1 MGNSCAIAAS
11 ALGGG
16 IRVVGALKSARH
28 PCLKS
33 LHSSARDTFACVDAT
48 VAESAAQQAVER
60 AEMSLFARAAARTD
74 DADDADDATPAAA
87 QEEDTE
93 VYANGVAFSRAASWL
108 GASASL
114 THETFAE
121 LETSE
126 HVQTIGYRTP
136 RLGLGATHKKRAVEA
151 HNAATHKALTKSVAR
166 QQYAL
171 ERKAREEALAAEES
185 DSDSEDD
192 RSKALERGKKSRGVY
207 GRDVPSKKKKQ
218 KK

>member
-1 MGNSCAIAAS
+1 MSS
-11 ALGGG
+11 AMLC
-16 IRVVGALKSARH
+16 RF
-28 PCLKS
+28 LKS

-60 AEMSLFARAAARTD
+60 AKMSLFARAAARTD
-74 DADDADDATPAAA
+74 AAAADASAAA
-87 QEEDTE
+87 QDEDTE

-114 THETFAE
+114 THETFAA

-207 GRDVPSKKKKQ
+207 GRDAPSKKKKQ

>member
-1 MGNSCAIAAS
+1 MSS
-11 ALGGG
+11 AMLC
-16 IRVVGALKSARH
+16 RARGALE
-28 PCLKS
+28 P

-48 VAESAAQQAVER
+48 VAESAAKTVER
-60 AEMSLFARAAARTD
+60 AEMSLFARAAARTAAA
-74 DADDADDATPAAA
+74 ADDDDDDAAA
-87 QEEDTE
+87 QDEDTE

-114 THETFAE
+114 THETFAA

-207 GRDVPSKKKKQ
+207 GRDAPSKKKKQ

>member
-1 MGNSCAIAAS
+1 
-11 ALGGG
+11 
-16 IRVVGALKSARH
+16 
-28 PCLKS
+28 
-33 LHSSARDTFACVDAT
+33 
-48 VAESAAQQAVER
+48 
-60 AEMSLFARAAARTD
+60 MSVFARAEARTAAADDDD
-74 DADDADDATPAAA
+74 DAAAA
-87 QEEDTE
+87 QDEDTE

-114 THETFAE
+114 THETFAA

-207 GRDVPSKKKKQ
+207 GRDAPSKKKKQ

>member
-1 MGNSCAIAAS
+1 MLCRA
-11 ALGGG
+11 
-16 IRVVGALKSARH
+16 RGALE
-28 PCLKS
+28 P

-48 VAESAAQQAVER
+48 VAESAAKTVER
-60 AEMSLFARAAARTD
+60 AEMSVFARAEARTAA
-74 DADDADDATPAAA
+74 ADDDDDDAAA
-87 QEEDTE
+87 QDEDTE

-114 THETFAE
+114 THETFAA

-207 GRDVPSKKKKQ
+207 GRDAPSKKKKQ

>member
-1 MGNSCAIAAS
+1 MS
-11 ALGGG
+11 ALGDG
-16 IRVVGALKSARH
+16 IRVVGGVVSRARRTGAAAFVG
-28 PCLKS
+28 
-33 LHSSARDTFACVDAT
+33 ARYIRVRRRL
-48 VAESAAQQAVER
+48 VAESAAQTVER

-74 DADDADDATPAAA
+74 AAADDASAAA
-87 QEEDTE
+87 QDEDTE

-207 GRDVPSKKKKQ
+207 GWDAPSKKKKQ

>member
-1 MGNSCAIAAS
+1 MLCRA
-11 ALGGG
+11 
-16 IRVVGALKSARH
+16 RGALE
-28 PCLKS
+28 P

-48 VAESAAQQAVER
+48 VAAKTVER
-60 AEMSLFARAAARTD
+60 AEMSLFARAAARTAAAA
-74 DADDADDATPAAA
+74 ADDDDDAAA
-87 QEEDTE
+87 QDEDTE

-114 THETFAE
+114 THETFAA

-207 GRDVPSKKKKQ
+207 GRDAPSKKKKQ

>member
-1 MGNSCAIAAS
+1 MSS
-11 ALGGG
+11 AMLC
-16 IRVVGALKSARH
+16 RARGALE
-28 PCLKS
+28 P

-48 VAESAAQQAVER
+48 VAESAAKTVER
-60 AEMSLFARAAARTD
+60 AEMSVFARAEARTAA
-74 DADDADDATPAAA
+74 ADDDDDDAAA
-87 QEEDTE
+87 QDEDTE

-114 THETFAE
+114 THETFAA

-207 GRDVPSKKKKQ
+207 GRDAPSKKKKQ

>member
-1 MGNSCAIAAS
+1 VSS
-11 ALGGG
+11 AMLC
-16 IRVVGALKSARH
+16 RARGALE
-28 PCLKS
+28 P

-48 VAESAAQQAVER
+48 VAESAAKTVER
-60 AEMSLFARAAARTD
+60 AEMSVFARAEARTAAA
-74 DADDADDATPAAA
+74 ADDDDDAAA
-87 QEEDTE
+87 QDEDTE

-114 THETFAE
+114 THETFAA

-207 GRDVPSKKKKQ
+207 GRDAPSKKKKQ

>member
-1 MGNSCAIAAS
+1 MLCRA
-11 ALGGG
+11 
-16 IRVVGALKSARH
+16 RGALE
-28 PCLKS
+28 P

-48 VAESAAQQAVER
+48 VAESAAKTVER
-60 AEMSLFARAAARTD
+60 AEMSLFARAAARTAAAADDDD
-74 DADDADDATPAAA
+74 DAAAA
-87 QEEDTE
+87 QDEDTE

-192 RSKALERGKKSRGVY
+192 RSKALERGNKSRGVY
-207 GRDVPSKKKKQ
+207 GRDAPSKKKKQ

>member
-1 MGNSCAIAAS
+1 VSS
-11 ALGGG
+11 AMLC
-16 IRVVGALKSARH
+16 RARGALE
-28 PCLKS
+28 P

-48 VAESAAQQAVER
+48 VAESAAKTVER
-60 AEMSLFARAAARTD
+60 AEMSVFARAEARTAA
-74 DADDADDATPAAA
+74 ADDDDDDAAA
-87 QEEDTE
+87 QDEDTE

-114 THETFAE
+114 THETFAA

-207 GRDVPSKKKKQ
+207 GRDAPSKKKKQ

>member
-1 MGNSCAIAAS
+1 MSS
-11 ALGGG
+11 AVLC
-16 IRVVGALKSARH
+16 RF
-28 PCLKS
+28 LKS

-60 AEMSLFARAAARTD
+60 AKMSLFARAAARTD
-74 DADDADDATPAAA
+74 DDDAATPAA

-207 GRDVPSKKKKQ
+207 GRDAPSKKKKQ

>member
-1 MGNSCAIAAS
+1 M
-11 ALGGG
+11 
-16 IRVVGALKSARH
+16 
-28 PCLKS
+28 
-33 LHSSARDTFACVDAT
+33 
-48 VAESAAQQAVER
+48 
-60 AEMSLFARAAARTD
+60 
-74 DADDADDATPAAA
+74 
-87 QEEDTE
+87 
-93 VYANGVAFSRAASWL
+93 YANGVAFSRAASWL

-114 THETFAE
+114 THETFAA

-207 GRDVPSKKKKQ
+207 GRDAPSKKKKQ

>member
-1 MGNSCAIAAS
+1 MSS
-11 ALGGG
+11 AMLC
-16 IRVVGALKSARH
+16 RARGALE
-28 PCLKS
+28 P

-48 VAESAAQQAVER
+48 VAESAAKTVER
-60 AEMSLFARAAARTD
+60 AEMSVFARAEARTAA
-74 DADDADDATPAAA
+74 ADDDDDDAAA
-87 QEEDTE
+87 QDEDTE

-207 GRDVPSKKKKQ
+207 GRDAPSKKKKQ

>member
-1 MGNSCAIAAS
+1 MSS
-11 ALGGG
+11 AMLC
-16 IRVVGALKSARH
+16 RARGALE
-28 PCLKS
+28 P

-60 AEMSLFARAAARTD
+60 AKRSLFARAAARTD
-74 DADDADDATPAAA
+74 DADDDDDATA
-87 QEEDTE
+87 QDEDTE

-185 DSDSEDD
+185 DSDSEDE

-207 GRDVPSKKKKQ
+207 GRDAPSKKKKQ